1 MQAIL
6 QKAMKQLNLIILEYD
21 SFLHPSPSPSL
32 LLLLSSFLK
41 VLSQILDNKV
51 WGLKYHILGW
61 VERSVIAQK
70 FCFNLKQYMI

>member
-21 SFLHPSPSPSL
+21 SLPHSSPSPSL

-51 WGLKYHILGW
+51 
-61 VERSVIAQK
+61 
-70 FCFNLKQYMI
+70 